1 MEEVGANIPPIKVY
15 PDKFKDQIV
24 LITGAAQGI
33 GEKTAKSFAAQGA
46 TTVLVDLNQE
56 KLQLVAAK
64 IEAMG
69 GRFSIQVC
77 NVVLEE
83 EVAHMVQD
91 VMAKFDRIDILIHL
105 AGIYPFIPILNHPT
119 ADYLSVLSVS
129 MDGCFF
135 LTRAV
140 LPHMNKAGYGRIINT
155 ASASVQHPE
164 PGMAAYVTAKAA
176 VIGFT
181 RVTAVEAGPGITAN
195 VVAPGLIRTDKTWDA
210 SATPSGSHPLFDKVV
225 EMQVVKR
232 HGLPEDVAQMIG
244 FIASPEAQFITG
256 QVFDVSG
263 GFTFQ

>member
-1 MEEVGANIPPIKVY
+1 M
-15 PDKFKDQIV
+15 
-24 LITGAAQGI
+24 ITGAAQGI

-46 TTVLVDLNQE
+46 IIVLVDLNKG
-56 KLQLVAAK
+56 KLELVAAK
-64 IEAMG
+64 VEALG
-69 GRFSIQVC
+69 GKASIQVC
-77 NVVLEE
+77 NVVREE
-83 EVAHMVQD
+83 EVDQMVGN
-91 VMAKFDRIDILIHL
+91 VISKFERIDILVHL

-135 LTRAV
+135 LTRAII
-140 LPHMNKAGYGRIINT
+140 PHMNKAGYGRIINT

-164 PGMAAYVTAKAA
+164 PGMAAYVAAKAA

-181 RVTAVEAGPGITAN
+181 RVTAVEAGPGVTAN
-195 VVAPGLIRTDKTWDA
+195 VVAPGLIRTDKTWD
-210 SATPSGSHPLFDKVV
+210 SAVTADGSRPLFDKVV
-225 EMQVVKR
+225 GMQVVKR

-263 GFTFQ
+263 GLTFQ